1 MRDLTLVKILELVS
15 WHIGSVCR
23 CSGSSCKLLFV
34 DDHATHIAGVMALPL
49 RLLDCDVAGV
59 RAEQRVRLFALFDVL
74 LLHKK
79 NYVSL

>member
-1 MRDLTLVKILELVS
+1 MT
-15 WHIGSVCR
+15 
-23 CSGSSCKLLFV
+23 
-34 DDHATHIAGVMALPL
+34 LPL
-49 RLLDCDVAGV
+49 RLLYCDVASV